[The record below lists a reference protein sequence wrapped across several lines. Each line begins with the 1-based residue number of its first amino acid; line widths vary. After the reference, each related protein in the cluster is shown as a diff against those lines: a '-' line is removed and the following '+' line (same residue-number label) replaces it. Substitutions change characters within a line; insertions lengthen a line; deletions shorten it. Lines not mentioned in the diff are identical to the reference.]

1 MEIMYLKH
9 HIFFIF
15 FFFFILSFYGQ
26 NETIQVDSSGII
38 IIKDH
43 KGYDLDQKN
52 WTCIINKENQNL
64 AITKTSKKHQKFLSF
79 FFPHDF
85 NLNEYETGEMNLIIK
100 KEEKIIFNQKVLFNL
115 KPKGKYQLYN
125 FSSNL
130 DRKEIRGTIIDA
142 YFFESLKNKHVIVR
156 SISQEKRIY
165 FYYLI
170 DEEIINIH
178 TDLVD
183 YNSFNSISNPII
195 ITDLNNDLI
204 PEITCKYQNNNQQKL
219 VLFKE
224 KEKFIC
230 RKENIKTNHSEALN
244 FLENIFYKQHLLNET
259 INSQ

>member
-1 MEIMYLKH
+1 MEKMSLNH
-9 HIFFIF
+9 HIIFIFIF
-15 FFFFILSFYGQ
+15 FNLSFYGQ
-26 NETIQVDSSGII
+26 NEIIQVDSSGII
-38 IIKDH
+38 IIKDK

-52 WTCIINKENQNL
+52 WTCIINKETQNL
-64 AITKTSKKHQKFLSF
+64 ELKKTTKINQQFLSF
-79 FFPHDF
+79 FFPYDF
-85 NLNEYETGEMNLIIK
+85 NLNEYETGEMDLIIK
-100 KEEKIIFNQKVLFNL
+100 KEEKIIFNKKVYFNL

-130 DRKEIRGTIIDA
+130 DRKEIRGKIIDA
-142 YFFESLKNKHVIVR
+142 YFFESVKNKHVIVR

-219 VLFKE
+219 VFFKE

-230 RKENIKTNHSEALN
+230 RKENKKTNHSEALN
-244 FLENIFYKQHLLNET
+244 FLENIFYKQYLLNET